1 MLYIGATTYRTSC
14 ERAILDYVGEMGGNN
29 SYEMAVRQLYEAC
42 SRLELEA
49 GICEV
54 LRHPQRVVQ
63 VSVPVRLDSGEVRVF
78 TGYRVQHN
86 NARGPF
92 KGGIRYHSGL
102 TLSEVKALAMWMTWK
117 CAVVNIPFGGAKG
130 GVVCNPKE
138 LSRAEL
144 ERLTRTYTSRIMDF
158 LGPERDI
165 PAPDV
170 YTDAQTMAWI
180 MDTYSAH
187 MGYPVPAVVTGKPV
201 EVGGAPGREAATGRG
216 VAIVAGEAAG
226 RFNLSCRCVAVQG
239 FGNVGY
245 HAAKFLYDAGYR
257 ILAVSDSRGGVFSED
272 GLNPEAVLEH
282 KLRHGSVVGFPG
294 AREITNEELLS
305 LEVDILVPAALERVI
320 TRANADNVSAKMI
333 VEGAN
338 GPVTPEADRIL
349 AQSGVLVVPDILANA
364 GGVTGSYFEWV
375 QNRNGF
381 YWDEERFNAELKRIM
396 VRSFTAV
403 AERAEREEVSLRL
416 AAYLLAV
423 ERVARVREL
432 RGIYE

>member
-1 MLYIGATTYRTSC
+1 
-14 ERAILDYVGEMGGNN
+14 MGGNN
-29 SYEMAVRQLYEAC
+29 SYEMAVRQLTEAC
-42 SRLELEA
+42 SLLELER

-54 LRHPQRVVQ
+54 LKQPQRVIE
-63 VSVPVRLDSGEVRVF
+63 VSVPLRLDNGEIRVF

-92 KGGIRYHSGL
+92 KGGIRYHPEL

-117 CAVVNIPFGGAKG
+117 CAVVGIPFGGAKG
-130 GVVCNPKE
+130 GVAVNVKE
-138 LSRAEL
+138 LSQAEL

-158 LGPERDI
+158 IGPERDI

-170 YTDAQTMAWI
+170 YTNARVMAWI

-187 MGYPVPAVVTGKPV
+187 VGYPVPAVVTGKPV
-201 EVGGAPGREAATGRG
+201 EIGGAPGREAATGRG
-216 VAIVAGEAAG
+216 VATVARAAAERLG
-226 RFNLSCRCVAVQG
+226 LSCRCAAVQG

-245 HAAKFLYDAGYR
+245 HSAKLLHEAGYR
-257 ILAVSDSRGGVFSED
+257 ILAVSDSKGGIFCES
-272 GLNPEAVLEH
+272 GLKPEAVLEH
-282 KLRHGSVVGFPG
+282 KLKHGSVVGFPG
-294 AREITNEELLS
+294 AKEITNEELLS

-320 TRANADNVSAKMI
+320 TRRNADDVNAKMV

-338 GPVTPEADRIL
+338 GPVTPSADRIL
-349 AQSGVLVVPDILANA
+349 EERGVVVVPDILANA

-381 YWDEERFNAELKRIM
+381 YWSEERFNTELERVM
-396 VRSFTAV
+396 SRSFEEV
-403 AERAEREEVSLRL
+403 FSRAEREEISLRL

-423 ERVARVREL
+423 ERVAKVREL

>member
-1 MLYIGATTYRTSC
+1 
-14 ERAILDYVGEMGGNN
+14 MGGNN
-29 SYEMAVRQLYEAC
+29 SYEMAVRQLTEAC
-42 SRLELEA
+42 SLLELER

-54 LRHPQRVVQ
+54 LKQPQRVIE
-63 VSVPVRLDSGEVRVF
+63 VSVPLRLDNGEIRVF

-92 KGGIRYHSGL
+92 KGGIRYHPEL

-117 CAVVNIPFGGAKG
+117 CAVVGIPFGGAKG
-130 GVVCNPKE
+130 GVAVNVKE
-138 LSRAEL
+138 LSQAEL

-158 LGPERDI
+158 IGPERDI

-170 YTDAQTMAWI
+170 YTNARVMAWI

-187 MGYPVPAVVTGKPV
+187 VGYPVPAVVTGKPV
-201 EVGGAPGREAATGRG
+201 EIGGAPGREAATGRG
-216 VAIVAGEAAG
+216 VATVARAAAERLG
-226 RFNLSCRCVAVQG
+226 LSCRCAAVQG

-245 HAAKFLYDAGYR
+245 HSAKLLHEAGYR
-257 ILAVSDSRGGVFSED
+257 ILAVSDSKGGIFCES
-272 GLNPEAVLEH
+272 GLKPEAVLEH
-282 KLRHGSVVGFPG
+282 KLKHGSVMGFPG
-294 AREITNEELLS
+294 AKEITNEELLS

-320 TRANADNVSAKMI
+320 TRRNADDVNAKMV

-338 GPVTPEADRIL
+338 GPVTPSADRIL
-349 AQSGVLVVPDILANA
+349 EERGVVVVPDILANA

-381 YWDEERFNAELKRIM
+381 YWSEERFNTELERVM
-396 VRSFTAV
+396 SRSFEEV
-403 AERAEREEVSLRL
+403 FSRAEREEISLRL

-423 ERVARVREL
+423 ERVAKVREL

>member
-1 MLYIGATTYRTSC
+1 
-14 ERAILDYVGEMGGNN
+14 MGGNN
-29 SYEMAVRQLYEAC
+29 SYEMAVRQLTEAC
-42 SRLELEA
+42 SLLELER

-54 LRHPQRVVQ
+54 LKQPQRVIE
-63 VSVPVRLDSGEVRVF
+63 VSVPLRLDNGEIRVF

-92 KGGIRYHSGL
+92 KGGIRYHPEL

-117 CAVVNIPFGGAKG
+117 CAVVGIPFGGAKG
-130 GVVCNPKE
+130 GVAVNVKE
-138 LSRAEL
+138 LSQAEL

-158 LGPERDI
+158 IGPERDI

-170 YTDAQTMAWI
+170 YTNARVMAWI

-187 MGYPVPAVVTGKPV
+187 VGYPVPAVVTGKPV
-201 EVGGAPGREAATGRG
+201 EIGGAPGREAATGRG
-216 VAIVAGEAAG
+216 VATVARAAAERLG
-226 RFNLSCRCVAVQG
+226 LSCRCAAVQG

-245 HAAKFLYDAGYR
+245 HSAKMLHEAGYR
-257 ILAVSDSRGGVFSED
+257 ILAVSDSKGGIFCES
-272 GLNPEAVLEH
+272 GLKPEAVLEH
-282 KLRHGSVVGFPG
+282 KLKHGSVVGFPG
-294 AREITNEELLS
+294 AKEITNEELLS

-320 TRANADNVSAKMI
+320 TRRNADDVNAKMV

-338 GPVTPEADRIL
+338 GPVTPSADRIL
-349 AQSGVLVVPDILANA
+349 EERGVVVVPDILANA

-381 YWDEERFNAELKRIM
+381 YWSEERFNTELERVM
-396 VRSFTAV
+396 SRSFEEV
-403 AERAEREEVSLRL
+403 FSRAEREEISLRL

-423 ERVARVREL
+423 ERVAKVREL

>member
-1 MLYIGATTYRTSC
+1 
-14 ERAILDYVGEMGGNN
+14 MGGNN
-29 SYEMAVRQLYEAC
+29 SYEMAVRQLTEAC
-42 SRLELEA
+42 RMLQLER

-54 LRHPQRVVQ
+54 LKQPQRVVQ
-63 VSVPVRLDSGEVRVF
+63 VSVPVRLDSGEIRVF

-92 KGGIRYHSGL
+92 KGGIRYHPEL
-102 TLSEVKALAMWMTWK
+102 TLGEVKALAMWMTWK

-138 LSRAEL
+138 LSQAEL
-144 ERLTRTYTSRIMDF
+144 ERLTRAYTSRIMDF
-158 LGPERDI
+158 IGPERDI

-170 YTDAQTMAWI
+170 YTNAQVMAWI

-187 MGYPVPAVVTGKPV
+187 LGYPTPAVVTGKPV
-201 EVGGAPGREAATGRG
+201 EIGGAPGREAATGRG
-216 VAIVAGEAAG
+216 VAIVAKEAAE
-226 RFNLSCRCVAVQG
+226 RFNLSCKCVAVQG

-245 HAAKFLYDAGYR
+245 HAAKFLHEMGYR
-257 ILAVSDSRGGVFSED
+257 ILAVSDSKGGVFSES
-272 GLNPEAVLEH
+272 GLDPEAVLRH
-282 KLRHGSVVGFPG
+282 KRRHGSVLGFPG
-294 AREITNEELLS
+294 AKEITNEELLS

-320 TRANADNVSAKMI
+320 TSANADNVNAKMV

-349 AQSGVLVVPDILANA
+349 EERSIVVVPDILANA

-381 YWDEERFNAELKRIM
+381 YWDEERFNAELERVM
-396 VRSFTAV
+396 SRSFTEV
-403 AERAEREEVSLRL
+403 VERAESEDVSLRH

>member
-1 MLYIGATTYRTSC
+1 MLQL
-14 ERAILDYVGEMGGNN
+14 ER
-29 SYEMAVRQLYEAC
+29 
-42 SRLELEA
+42 

-54 LRHPQRVVQ
+54 LKQPQRVVQ
-63 VSVPVRLDSGEVRVF
+63 VSVPVRLDSGEIRVF

-92 KGGIRYHSGL
+92 KGGIRYHPEL
-102 TLSEVKALAMWMTWK
+102 TLGEVKALAMWMTWK

-130 GVVCNPKE
+130 GLVCNPKE

-144 ERLTRTYTSRIMDF
+144 ERLTRAYTSRIMDF
-158 LGPERDI
+158 IGPERDI

-170 YTDAQTMAWI
+170 YTNAQVMAWI

-187 MGYPVPAVVTGKPV
+187 LGYPTPAVVTGKPV
-201 EVGGAPGREAATGRG
+201 EIGGAPGREAATGRG
-216 VAIVAGEAAG
+216 VAIVAKEAAE
-226 RFNLSCRCVAVQG
+226 RFNLSCKCVAVQG

-245 HAAKFLYDAGYR
+245 HAAKFLHEMGYR
-257 ILAVSDSRGGVFSED
+257 IFAVSDSKGGIFSVS
-272 GLNPEAVLEH
+272 GLDPEAVLRH
-282 KLRHGSVVGFPG
+282 KHRHGSVLGFPG
-294 AREITNEELLS
+294 AKEITNEELLS

-320 TRANADNVSAKMI
+320 TSANADNVNAKMV

-349 AQSGVLVVPDILANA
+349 EERSIVVVPDILANA

-381 YWDEERFNAELKRIM
+381 YWDEERFNAELERVM
-396 VRSFTAV
+396 SRSFTEV
-403 AERAEREEVSLRL
+403 VERAESEDVSLRH

>member
-1 MLYIGATTYRTSC
+1 MDS
-14 ERAILDYVGEMGGNN
+14 NN
-29 SYEMAVRQLYEAC
+29 SYEMVVRQLTEAC
-42 SRLELEA
+42 SLLELER

-54 LRHPQRVVQ
+54 LKQPQRVIE
-63 VSVPVRLDSGEVRVF
+63 VSVPLRLDNGEIRVF

-92 KGGIRYHSGL
+92 KGGIRYHPEL

-117 CAVVNIPFGGAKG
+117 CAVVGIPFGGAKG
-130 GVVCNPKE
+130 GVAVNVKE
-138 LSRAEL
+138 LSQAEL

-158 LGPERDI
+158 IGPERDI

-170 YTDAQTMAWI
+170 YTNARVMAWI

-187 MGYPVPAVVTGKPV
+187 VGYPVPAVVTGKPV
-201 EVGGAPGREAATGRG
+201 EIGGAPGREAATGRG
-216 VAIVAGEAAG
+216 VATVARAAAERLG
-226 RFNLSCRCVAVQG
+226 LSCRCAAVQG

-245 HAAKFLYDAGYR
+245 HSAKLLHEAGYR
-257 ILAVSDSRGGVFSED
+257 ILAVSDSKGGIFCES
-272 GLNPEAVLEH
+272 GLKPEAVLEH
-282 KLRHGSVVGFPG
+282 KLKHGSVVGFPG
-294 AREITNEELLS
+294 AKEITNEELLS

-320 TRANADNVSAKMI
+320 TRRNADDVNAKMV

-338 GPVTPEADRIL
+338 GPVTPSADRIL
-349 AQSGVLVVPDILANA
+349 EERGVVVVPDILANA

-381 YWDEERFNAELKRIM
+381 YWSEERFNTELERVM
-396 VRSFTAV
+396 SRSFEEV
-403 AERAEREEVSLRL
+403 FSRAEREEISLRL

-423 ERVARVREL
+423 ERVAKVREL

>member
-1 MLYIGATTYRTSC
+1 
-14 ERAILDYVGEMGGNN
+14 MGGNN
-29 SYEMAVRQLYEAC
+29 SYEMAVRQLTEAC
-42 SRLELEA
+42 RMLQLER

-54 LRHPQRVVQ
+54 LKQPQRVVQ
-63 VSVPVRLDSGEVRVF
+63 VSVPVRLDSGEIRVF

-92 KGGIRYHSGL
+92 KGGIRYHPEL
-102 TLSEVKALAMWMTWK
+102 TLGEVKALAMWMTWK

-130 GVVCNPKE
+130 GLVCNPKE

-144 ERLTRTYTSRIMDF
+144 ERLTRAYTSRIMDF
-158 LGPERDI
+158 IGPERDI

-170 YTDAQTMAWI
+170 YTNAQVMAWI

-187 MGYPVPAVVTGKPV
+187 LGYPTPAVVTGKPV
-201 EVGGAPGREAATGRG
+201 EIGGAPGREAATGRG
-216 VAIVAGEAAG
+216 VAIVAKEAAE
-226 RFNLSCRCVAVQG
+226 RFNLSCKCVAVQG

-245 HAAKFLYDAGYR
+245 HAAKFLHEMGYR
-257 ILAVSDSRGGVFSED
+257 IFAVSDSKGGIFSVS
-272 GLNPEAVLEH
+272 GLDPEAVLRH
-282 KLRHGSVVGFPG
+282 KHRHGSVLGFPG
-294 AREITNEELLS
+294 AKEITNEELLS

-320 TRANADNVSAKMI
+320 TSANADNVNAKMV

-349 AQSGVLVVPDILANA
+349 EERSIVVVPDILANA

-381 YWDEERFNAELKRIM
+381 YWDEERFNAELERVM
-396 VRSFTAV
+396 SRSFTEV
-403 AERAEREEVSLRL
+403 VERAESEDVSLRM

>member
-1 MLYIGATTYRTSC
+1 
-14 ERAILDYVGEMGGNN
+14 MGSNN
-29 SYEMAVRQLYEAC
+29 SYEMAVRQLTEAC
-42 SRLELEA
+42 RMLGLDR

-54 LRHPQRVVQ
+54 LKQPQRVVQ
-63 VSVPVRLDSGEVRVF
+63 VSVPVRLDSGEIRVF

-92 KGGIRYHSGL
+92 KGGIRYHPEL
-102 TLSEVKALAMWMTWK
+102 TLGEVKALAMWMTWK

-138 LSRAEL
+138 LSQAEL
-144 ERLTRTYTSRIMDF
+144 ERLTRAYTSRIMDF
-158 LGPERDI
+158 IGPERDI

-170 YTDAQTMAWI
+170 YTNAQVMAWI

-187 MGYPVPAVVTGKPV
+187 VGYPVPAVVTGKPV
-201 EVGGAPGREAATGRG
+201 EIGGAPGREAATGRG
-216 VAIVAGEAAG
+216 VAIVAKEAAE
-226 RFNLSCRCVAVQG
+226 RFNLSCKCVAVQG

-245 HAAKFLYDAGYR
+245 HAAKFLHEMGYR
-257 ILAVSDSRGGVFSED
+257 ILAVSDSKGGIFSES
-272 GLNPEAVLEH
+272 GLDPEAVLRH
-282 KLRHGSVVGFPG
+282 KRRHGSVLGFPG

-320 TRANADNVSAKMI
+320 TSANADNVNAKMV

-349 AQSGVLVVPDILANA
+349 EERSILVVPDILANA

-381 YWDEERFNAELKRIM
+381 YWDEERFNAELERVM
-396 VRSFTAV
+396 SRSFTEV
-403 AERAEREEVSLRL
+403 VERAEQESVSLRL

-423 ERVARVREL
+423 ERVAKVREL